1 MTTKLRLAKLEL
13 FSTGI
18 AKERTQ
24 TCMRNLGGAIFWLA
38 ILDYRS
44 LNQEAHEDAGKFLYP
59 LTPEWQRQYEW
70 ALALTEGVNAAWLR
84 DSLDRFKSVWDRQ
97 RCSRKGGRHESRKC
111 S

>member
-24 TCMRNLGGAIFWLA
+24 PCMRNLGGAIFWLA

-44 LNQEAHEDAGKFLYP
+44 LNQEAHEDAKQFLYP
-59 LTPEWQRQYEW
+59 QTAEWQSHYDW
-70 ALALTEGVNAAWLR
+70 VVTLAEGLNPAWLR
-84 DSLDRFKSVWDRQ
+84 CALNRSRGKWDRQ
-97 RCSRKGGRHESRKC
+97 RALRKGGCYEEC